1 MAYGE
6 LYLPELV
13 CRKGDG
19 FPKGKW
25 YQQLD
30 GVGNVVRPGNTKHHK
45 KVKRIARKKGP
56 HQFVGESITGH
67 RVVAKTA
74 QELAE
79 KFAVKP
85 PFIFQSIR
93 EGKMHIRGR
102 LKGCR
107 FFKEYL

>member
-6 LYLPELV
+6 LYLPPLI

-25 YQQLD
+25 YAQLD
-30 GVGNVVRPGNTKHHK
+30 GVGNVVRPGMTKQHK
-45 KVKRIARKKGP
+45 KVRRRAKRNGP
-56 HQFVGESITGH
+56 HQFVGESTTGH

-79 KFAVKP
+79 KFAVKT

-102 LKGCR
+102 LKGYR